1 MSRLEVVSPD
11 TDVDAIYG
19 KDDFEITMSDIAEL
33 LKGNRL
39 VGTVNDE
46 YVITIKLLQE
56 EKENEQLET

>member
-1 MSRLEVVSPD
+1 MGRLEVVSPD

-33 LKGNRL
+33 LKGNML

-46 YVITIKLLQE
+46 YAITIKLQE
-56 EKENEQLET
+56 EKEK

>member
-33 LKGNRL
+33 LKGNML

-46 YVITIKLLQE
+46 YAITIKLQE
-56 EKENEQLET
+56 EKRK

>member
-46 YVITIKLLQE
+46 YVIIIKLQE
-56 EKENEQLET
+56 EKGNEQFKT

>member
-1 MSRLEVVSPD
+1 MGRLEVVSPD

-46 YVITIKLLQE
+46 YVITFKLQE
-56 EKENEQLET
+56 EKENE